1 LGNIEVLLDINAI
14 LPFIWGGNQ
23 GIPANFTLKNRN
35 LNYMNISVRTIK
47 SFILV
52 GLMAI
57 ITSSCNLFKGGG
69 GKPTSYDP
77 GAYST
82 STGLAFN
89 EGDTTFKVHEFGG
102 QPDGPNLVY
111 I

>member
-1 LGNIEVLLDINAI
+1 
-14 LPFIWGGNQ
+14 
-23 GIPANFTLKNRN
+23 
-35 LNYMNISVRTIK
+35 MNISFRTIK

-52 GLMAI
+52 GLIAI
-57 ITSSCNLFKGGG
+57 MVSSCNLFKGGG

-77 GAYST
+77 GDYST

-111 I
+111 IEGGRMTLGSFEEDILMARDNLERTVTVASFYMPTA